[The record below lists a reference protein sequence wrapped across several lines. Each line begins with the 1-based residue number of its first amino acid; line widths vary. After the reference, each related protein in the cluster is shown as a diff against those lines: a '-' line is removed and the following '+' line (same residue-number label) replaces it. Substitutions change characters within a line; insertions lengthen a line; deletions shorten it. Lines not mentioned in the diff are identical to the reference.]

1 MPEIIGEMAAEAH
14 TCRGI
19 GANRAA
25 VSLARAVVEATAK
38 AKGITTGS
46 LQKKID
52 ALFDE
57 RFIREHVRDAAH
69 EVRFGGNEVAHGD
82 LVSEPMD
89 AATASEILGLM
100 DEILEEVFQSPARVA
115 RRKQQRLEREQRQKE
130 GSDQSEE
137 EDQPILN
144 ASAEIIEIQYSDEP
158 PF

>member
-1 MPEIIGEMAAEAH
+1 
-14 TCRGI
+14 
-19 GANRAA
+19 
-25 VSLARAVVEATAK
+25 
-38 AKGITTGS
+38 
-46 LQKKID
+46 
-52 ALFDE
+52 
-57 RFIREHVRDAAH
+57 
-69 EVRFGGNEVAHGD
+69 
-82 LVSEPMD
+82 MD